1 MSWIRFLKRARWDKE
16 RSKEI
21 DAYLEIE
28 TADNIARGMTPADAL
43 SAAHRKF
50 GNPTLIREEIYRM
63 NTVTWFESIVQD
75 LRHGLR
81 AMIANPGFS
90 LIAILSLALGIG
102 ANTAIFQLVDAVTLR
117 TLPIENPHELAQVE
131 IIGGTR
137 GMGLTDGFSDLTR
150 PMWEEIRRDHSPFS
164 GVFAWS
170 TERISVGE
178 GKDFHV
184 ARGIIVSGEFFH
196 VLGVEPWRGR
206 LLASEDEHS
215 CPGNTAAVS
224 YAFWQNKLGGREINR
239 DTKLLINGRLRQIVG
254 VTPPSFL
261 GLTVG
266 ERFDIALPECM
277 PKQLRTDSYEVIV
290 MGRLKPGWTIASA
303 SAQLAGVSPGIMAA
317 TEITG

>member
-28 TADNIARGMTPADAL
+28 TADNIARGMTPADAR

-81 AMIANPGFS
+81 TMIANPGFS

-102 ANTAIFQLVDAVTLR
+102 ANTAIFQLVDAVSLR
-117 TLPIENPHELAQVE
+117 TLPIKNPRELAQIE
-131 IIGGTR
+131 IIGGNR

-178 GKDFHV
+178 
-184 ARGIIVSGEFFH
+184 ARIFTSRAESLSAANFFACSAWSP
-196 VLGVEPWRGR
+196 GAAASS
-206 LLASEDEHS
+206 LLKTSTRAL
-215 CPGNTAAVS
+215 AI
-224 YAFWQNKLGGREINR
+224 Q
-239 DTKLLINGRLRQIVG
+239 
-254 VTPPSFL
+254 PPS
-261 GLTVG
+261 
-266 ERFDIALPECM
+266 AM
-277 PKQLRTDSYEVIV
+277 PSGKIS
-290 MGRLKPGWTIASA
+290 SA
-303 SAQLAGVSPGIMAA
+303 AARSTETQSCSSTAGSARSSVSRRHHSLD
-317 TEITG
+317 